1 MSKKFVPGLT
11 LQTPA
16 AFRAQHAP
24 DIKPSKR
31 GTVGNFK
38 KTLEWDADLFEMY
51 SAFMRALC
59 SPENLYAA
67 GLIPSLDLSDV
78 KTKRLARSAAQ
89 DIAEGHRVAMAAS
102 RGAEPMQFE
111 DGSRG
116 YRQADYLMGARL
128 IDGHPEQEPT
138 EEEELKLWMRANAA
152 RWARRWKKINAIQAA
167 TGFSLLVRWRGY
179 RDFKSEGGKD
189 NKSSV
194 YLNKLGELLI
204 QGVQR
209 ARAQRSRRVERFR
222 ITAHEYLA
230 ALPRNYRPETPS
242 VNSRSQIAKKDA
254 EHARLAAGGAPHAKQ
269 QTLPPPSRGV
279 LSRPSQTVAASPSS
293 SSSSIHISPLS
304 SLNSVGAVAGAADAL
319 AQVCDALESG
329 ASPDELPANL
339 DDELARLGEQYARL
353 AALLAQRDAYKDS
366 SSYKEGSRSTVEIQA
381 AAAPDSEATFSDST
395 RENLSKIE
403 DKGQSHYTSACS
415 DEMVYPPHSCPSP
428 DVDAEEIN
436 ERMAVICEAS
446 GIALSTDES
455 GFEDDA
461 DRREEA
467 NKQARRDLCETCRSG
482 MEDGV
487 QANRAGVAAHPLRL

>member
-31 GTVGNFK
+31 GTVGDFK
-38 KTLEWDADLFEMY
+38 KTLEWDSDLFEMY

-89 DIAEGHRVAMAAS
+89 DIAEGYRVAMAAS

-128 IDGHPEQEPT
+128 IDGHPEHEPT

-152 RWARRWKKINAIQAA
+152 RRARRWKKINAIQAA

-194 YLNKLGELLI
+194 YLDKLGELLI
-204 QGVQR
+204 LGVQR

-254 EHARLAAGGAPHAKQ
+254 EHARLAAGGEPHAKQ

-366 SSYKEGSRSTVEIQA
+366 SYKEGSRSAAEIQA
-381 AAAPDSEATFSDST
+381 AVATQSGDTFSDSPD
-395 RENLSKIE
+395 ENLSKIE
-403 DKGQSHYTSACS
+403 DEGLRHYTSACS

-446 GIALSTDES
+446 GIALTPNES
-455 GFEDDA
+455 GFEDDSG
-461 DRREEA
+461 RREEA

-482 MEDGV
+482 AVNGKH
-487 QANRAGVAAHPLRL
+487 ASRAPAAHPLRL

>member
-1 MSKKFVPGLT
+1 MSKKIVSGLT

-31 GTVGNFK
+31 GTVGDFK

-89 DIAEGHRVAMAAS
+89 DIAEGYRVAMAAS

-194 YLNKLGELLI
+194 YLDKLGELLI

-254 EHARLAAGGAPHAKQ
+254 EHARLAAGGEPHAKQ

-304 SLNSVGAVAGAADAL
+304 SLNSVGAVVGAADAL
-319 AQVCDALESG
+319 ARVCDALESG

-366 SSYKEGSRSTVEIQA
+366 SYKTGSRSTVEI
-381 AAAPDSEATFSDST
+381 EGATVPQSGDTFLDST
-395 RENLSKIE
+395 RENPSKNE
-403 DKGQSHYTSACS
+403 DEGQSHYTSTCS
-415 DEMVYPPHSCPSP
+415 DEMVCPPHSCPSP

-436 ERMAVICEAS
+436 ERMAVICETS
-446 GIALSTDES
+446 GIALIPDES
-455 GFEDDA
+455 GFEDDSG
-461 DRREEA
+461 RREEA

-482 MEDGV
+482 V
-487 QANRAGVAAHPLRL
+487 VNVKQASRAPAAASPLRL